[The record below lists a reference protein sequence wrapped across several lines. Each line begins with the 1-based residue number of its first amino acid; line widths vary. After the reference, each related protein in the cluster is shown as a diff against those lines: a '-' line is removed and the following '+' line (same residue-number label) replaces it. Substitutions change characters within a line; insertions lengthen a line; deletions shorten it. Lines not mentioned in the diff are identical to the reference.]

1 MESNLKS
8 SGCPKVGKPKS
19 KPKLKP
25 KKVEAEAIVE
35 ESGSIVLEVD
45 DEIKTLKF
53 NDFFLKNCICQ
64 LSISLILLN
73 FKLYLYLF

>member
-25 KKVEAEAIVE
+25 KKVEAEVIVE
-35 ESGSIVLEVD
+35 ESGSIEVD
-45 DEIKTLKF
+45 DEIQTLKF
-53 NDFFLKNCICQ
+53 NDFLKI
-64 LSISLILLN
+64 
-73 FKLYLYLF
+73 YLFVHQVSV

>member
-25 KKVEAEAIVE
+25 KKVEAEVIIE
-35 ESGSIVLEVD
+35 ERGSIEVY
-45 DEIKTLKF
+45 DEIQTLKF
-53 NDFFLKNCICQ
+53 NDFLKI
-64 LSISLILLN
+64 
-73 FKLYLYLF
+73 YLFVNQVSV

>member
-25 KKVEAEAIVE
+25 KKVEAEVIVE
-35 ESGSIVLEVD
+35 ESGSIEVD
-45 DEIKTLKF
+45 DEIQTLKF
-53 NDFFLKNCICQ
+53 NDFLKI
-64 LSISLILLN
+64 
-73 FKLYLYLF
+73 YLFV

>member
-25 KKVEAEAIVE
+25 KKVEAKVIAE
-35 ESGSIVLEVD
+35 ESGSIEVD
-45 DEIKTLKF
+45 DEIQTLKF
-53 NDFFLKNCICQ
+53 NDFLKI
-64 LSISLILLN
+64 
-73 FKLYLYLF
+73 YLFVNQVSV

>member
-8 SGCPKVGKPKS
+8 SGCPKVGKPKL

-35 ESGSIVLEVD
+35 KSGSLEVD
-45 DEIKTLKF
+45 DKILTLKF
-53 NDFFLKNCICQ
+53 NDFFKNLFVCQ
-64 LSISLILLN
+64 SSFSLILLN

>member
-25 KKVEAEAIVE
+25 KKVEAEVIVE
-35 ESGSIVLEVD
+35 ESGSIEVD
-45 DEIKTLKF
+45 DEIQTLKF
-53 NDFFLKNCICQ
+53 NDFLRI
-64 LSISLILLN
+64 
-73 FKLYLYLF
+73 YLFVNQVSV

>member
-25 KKVEAEAIVE
+25 KKVEAEVIVE
-35 ESGSIVLEVD
+35 ESGSIEVD
-45 DEIKTLKF
+45 DEIQTLEF
-53 NDFFLKNCICQ
+53 NDFLKI
-64 LSISLILLN
+64 
-73 FKLYLYLF
+73 YLFVNQVSV

>member
-25 KKVEAEAIVE
+25 KKVEAEVIVE
-35 ESGSIVLEVD
+35 ESGSIEVD
-45 DEIKTLKF
+45 DEIQTLKF
-53 NDFFLKNCICQ
+53 NDFLKI
-64 LSISLILLN
+64 
-73 FKLYLYLF
+73 YLFVNQVSV

>member
-25 KKVEAEAIVE
+25 KKVKAEAIVE
-35 ESGSIVLEVD
+35 ESGSIKVD
-45 DEIKTLKF
+45 DEIQILKF
-53 NDFFLKNCICQ
+53 NDL
-64 LSISLILLN
+64 
-73 FKLYLYLF
+73 